1 MNKFEY
7 LLRSIANFSTNKN
20 CPYCG
25 CEKSVCIDRKF
36 LVTTLNECV
45 NCNLYFRHPKDT
57 IEFNQKFYQKNYE
70 QKDNIT
76 TDLPDDNN
84 LKKLIESNFK
94 GTAKDYTDKIQ
105 FIKRI
110 IDKEQPKVIDFG
122 ANWGYTSY
130 QFKNDNWQVQSYEIS
145 QERALFGSKIGIN
158 INTSLSQLVE
168 GVDVFFNAHVI
179 EHLPDIKNMFT
190 LAQNLLN
197 KDGLIVIY
205 CPNGSDSFKKRK
217 PMDFHRL
224 WGQVHPNYLNDKF
237 FKNVFKDVPFLIG
250 SNSLDLQTINWDKK
264 SQVVLDLSGDELFA
278 IASIKLQNF

>member
-1 MNKFEY
+1 MNKLKY
-7 LLRSIANFSTNKN
+7 PLQSIANFLTNKN

-76 TDLPDDNN
+76 TDLPGDNS

-190 LAQNLLN
+190 LAQKLLN

-205 CPNGSDSFKKRK
+205 CPNGSESFQKRQ

-237 FKNVFKDVPFLIG
+237 FRNVFKDVPFLIG
-250 SNSLDLQTINWDKK
+250 SNSLNLQTINWDKK
-264 SQVVLDLSGDELFA
+264 SQVVADLSGDELFV
-278 IASIKLQNF
+278 IALIKSQSF